1 MDKGEIF
8 TALQSGTLK
17 LEGQFIYGSNYTFM
31 TLCRYKGKAFKTVY
45 KPVRGERPLWD
56 FPDQTLAH
64 REVAA
69 FLVSEALGWEL
80 VPPTV
85 FRKKGGPMG
94 SGSIQ
99 LFIEHDPDLHYF
111 NFSKEQKQY
120 LPQVMLFDLLINNAD
135 RKAGHLLFNPEGE
148 LFLIDHGLSFHV
160 EDKLRTVVWDNAGEP
175 IPAELLDDVNKI
187 IPKTLENT
195 SHVSAG
201 EKLHTALEPHL
212 SSAEIAA
219 LQNRAQGLLAAKVFP
234 LPPED
239 RRAYPW
245 PLV

>member
-1 MDKGEIF
+1 MKIEKDEILS
-8 TALQSGTLK
+8 ALQSGALH

-31 TLCRYKGKAFKTVY
+31 AACQFKEQTFKTVY

-56 FPDQTLAH
+56 FTHQTLAR

-69 FLVSEALGWEL
+69 FLVSEALGWGL

-85 FRKKGGPMG
+85 FREQDAPMG
-94 SGSIQ
+94 AGSVQ
-99 LFIEHDPDLHYF
+99 LFVEHDPDTHYF
-111 NFSKEQKQY
+111 NLSEDYKHL

-135 RKAGHLLFNPEGE
+135 RKGGHLLINPESE

-160 EDKLRTVVWDNAGEP
+160 EHKLRTVVWDHAGEP
-175 IPAELLDDVNKI
+175 IPPQLLDDVK
-187 IPKTLENT
+187 KTIKMLSPEEN
-195 SHVSAG
+195 
-201 EKLHTALEPHL
+201 LHRDLTPHL
-212 SSAEIAA
+212 MIEEIMA
-219 LQNRAQGLLAAKVFP
+219 LQNRAMGLLAAKVFP

>member
-1 MDKGEIF
+1 MDNGEIF
-8 TALQSGTLK
+8 TALKSGTLH

-31 TLCRYKGKAFKTVY
+31 AACRYKGKTLQTVY

-56 FPDQTLAH
+56 FPDQTLSH

-69 FLVSEALGWEL
+69 FLVSEALGWGL

-85 FRKKGGPMG
+85 FRQKGAPMG

-111 NFSKEQKQY
+111 NFSEEQKRH
-120 LPQVMLFDLLINNAD
+120 LPKVMLFDLLINNAD
-135 RKAGHLLFNPEGE
+135 RKAGHLLFSPDGE

-160 EDKLRTVVWDNAGEP
+160 EDKLRTVVWDYAGEP
-175 IPAELLDDVNKI
+175 IPDMLLDDINRIAPMASGKVS
-187 IPKTLENT
+187 PT
-195 SHVSAG
+195 SHG
-201 EKLHTALEPHL
+201 EMLHTALRPHL
-212 SSAEIAA
+212 SRVEIAA
-219 LQNRAQGLLAAKVFP
+219 LQNRAKDLLTAKIFP

>member
-1 MDKGEIF
+1 MENDEIF
-8 TALQSGTLK
+8 SALQSGTLH

-31 TLCRYKGKAFKTVY
+31 AACQFKGQTFKTVY

-56 FPDQTLAH
+56 FAHQTLAR

-69 FLVSEALGWEL
+69 FLVSESLGWGL

-85 FRKKGGPMG
+85 FRQKRAPMG

-99 LFIEHDPDLHYF
+99 LFIEHDPDVHYF
-111 NFSKEQKQY
+111 NMSEDHKY
-120 LPQVMLFDLLINNAD
+120 LLPKVMLFDLLINNAD
-135 RKAGHLLFNPEGE
+135 RKAGHLLINPEGE
-148 LFLIDHGLSFHV
+148 LFLIDHGLSFHIV
-160 EDKLRTVVWDNAGEP
+160 DKLRTVVWDHAGEP
-175 IPAELLDDVNKI
+175 IPSQLLDDVNKAMAML
-187 IPKTLENT
+187 PP
-195 SHVSAG
+195 G
-201 EKLHTALEPHL
+201 EKLHNALKRHLMGEEITAL
-212 SSAEIAA
+212 I
-219 LQNRAQGLLAAKVFP
+219 NRAQGLLAAEAFP